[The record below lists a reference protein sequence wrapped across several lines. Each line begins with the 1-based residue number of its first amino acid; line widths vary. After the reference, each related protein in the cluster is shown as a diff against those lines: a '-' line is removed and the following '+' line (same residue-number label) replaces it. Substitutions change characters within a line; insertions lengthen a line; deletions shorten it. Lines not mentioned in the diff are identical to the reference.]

1 MIDPTEQD
9 MQAYASSPS
18 LLQQASQ
25 FTNGESQT
33 DSAAVGSSSTS
44 SAGQQDF
51 SFGEL
56 GLDAT
61 TQLLEQILTE
71 LRTLNQNFR
80 DMS

>member
-25 FTNGESQT
+25 APNIGFQT
-33 DSAAVGSSSTS
+33 SSSAEGSS

>member
-9 MQAYASSPS
+9 MQAYAGSPS
-18 LLQQASQ
+18 LIQQASQ
-25 FTNGESQT
+25 FTNGEPQT

-44 SAGQQDF
+44 STGQDF